1 MKRIHR
7 NRLICLLLCIATVV
21 GLLAGCNLMPAP
33 TQPET
38 TNETTTVVTTTE
50 ATVPTTE
57 YIPLPLELD
66 TPAEEALFTAEET
79 FPVTGAIDPAY
90 TLTVCDEEVKPGPDG
105 RFSYEAKLEPGEN
118 KIPVEYL
125 GETVTYTVTRFCN
138 VQSYSNAKG
147 RSYGAGARMYLD
159 VFAKI
164 GSTVTVEF
172 NGEKKEST
180 ITVDQLGSGA
190 WEGFEKHIIWYDM
203 PTRPKN
209 DINMGPIVYTVTN
222 GDVTEVFTTGDI
234 TCTARVEQKSRD
246 PEATPDQEGYRDV
259 GSGWV
264 VEVVDCNV
272 ESFNGDNSYD
282 KSYPYNNYLP
292 EGTVDYGNPNVI
304 YDPSG
309 TKQYMLLRC
318 GVRVYR
324 TIKNT
329 PVTTQ
334 KSVVDC
340 YSGNLPDHNEIGFDS
355 ITQKDHF
362 TYLTLD
368 STWKAPF
375 FFDVEPQEY
384 RDTSTRDLT
393 VEKFDA
399 SYIDIQ
405 FCYATEVT
413 GDFAIPED
421 NPLFS
426 HAELIKNE
434 YDHTL
439 RLHLKKE
446 GGLYG
451 WHAYYNEQDQLVF
464 KFLNPVSVTPADNQY
479 GADLTGV
486 RVMLDV
492 GHGGIDIGAA
502 GRDYG
507 GVGWTESER
516 NLVLSQAV
524 KERLESIG
532 ATVIVNR
539 STMDDM
545 VTQRERIL
553 YLLEQAPDYCLC
565 IHHNSSEDKARNGYE
580 TGYFTTFT
588 QSAADHIQAATE
600 KTGLYR
606 SYQLIWFYYY
616 VSRQTACPIVLT
628 ENGFMS
634 NPADVAHMLDENSIA
649 KKADA
654 LVQGIVNY
662 YLEQNG
668 YEIAE

>member
-1 MKRIHR
+1 M
-7 NRLICLLLCIATVV
+7 ICLLLCLATVL
-21 GLLAGCNLMPAP
+21 GLLAGCNGNTGP
-33 TQPET
+33 TT
-38 TNETTTVVTTTE
+38 VATTTQATADPTTE
-50 ATVPTTE
+50 ATVPTTAFV
-57 YIPLPLELD
+57 PLPLELD
-66 TPAEEALFTAEET
+66 VTAEIAQYTSDESFT
-79 FPVTGAIDPAY
+79 ISGYIDPEC
-90 TLTVCDEEVKPGPDG
+90 TVTVCGEEVQPGADG
-105 RFSYEAKLEPGEN
+105 KFTYDAKLEMGEN
-118 KIPVEYL
+118 LLTVEYL
-125 GETVTYTVTRFCN
+125 GETVTYTITRFCN
-138 VQSYSNAKG
+138 VQFYSNAEG

-159 VFAKI
+159 VFAKE
-164 GSTVTVEF
+164 GSKVTVEF
-172 NGEKKEST
+172 NGETKEST
-180 ITVDQLGSGA
+180 LTVDQLGSGV

-203 PTRPKN
+203 PTRPKK
-209 DINMGPIVYTVTN
+209 DVNMGPITYTVVT
-222 GDVTEVFTTGDI
+222 GDVTERFTTGDI
-234 TCTARVEQKSRD
+234 ICNAYVENKKKDESV
-246 PEATPDQEGYRDV
+246 TPDQEGYRNV

-272 ESFNGDNSYD
+272 ETFMGQNSLD
-282 KSYPYNNYLP
+282 RSYPYYNYLP
-292 EGTVDYGNPNVI
+292 QGTVDYGLSDYI
-304 YDPSG
+304 YDPNG
-309 TKQYMLLRC
+309 EQQYVLLRC
-318 GVRVYR
+318 GVKVYR
-324 TIKNT
+324 STKNT
-329 PVTTQ
+329 PVTTK

-340 YSGNLPDHNEIGFDS
+340 YSGTLPDHNEIGFDS
-355 ITQKDHF
+355 ITQQDHF

-368 STWKAPF
+368 TTWKAPF

-384 RDTSTRDLT
+384 RDPSTRDLT

-405 FCYATEVT
+405 FCYATQVT

-451 WHAYYNEQDQLVF
+451 WNAYYNEKDQLVF
-464 KFLNPVSVTPADNQY
+464 KFLNPVTVTQADNQY

-486 RVMLDV
+486 RIMLDV

-502 GRDYG
+502 GRDYN

-532 ATVIVNR
+532 ATVITNR
-539 STMDDM
+539 TTMDEM
-545 VTQRERIL
+545 VTQRERIQF
-553 YLLEQAPDYCLC
+553 LLEQAPDYCLC

-580 TGYFTTFT
+580 TGYFTTFS
-588 QSAADHIQAATE
+588 QAAADHIHAATE

-606 SYQLIWFYYY
+606 SYELIWFYYY
-616 VSRQTACPIVLT
+616 VSRQTPCPIVLT
-628 ENGFMS
+628 ENGFMTYP
-634 NPADVAHMLDENSIA
+634 NDVAHMLDENSIA

-654 LVQGIVNY
+654 MVQGIVNY
-662 YLEQNG
+662 YLELSG
-668 YEIAE
+668 YELPVEE